1 MGRPDKG
8 RRRGLP
14 GRSVIRPVWRQ
25 PRYDPSSDP
34 GACDRESVG
43 GAPWPRD
50 VRQAAALSLGQF
62 PVLPQERTVALAK
75 CFVVMPVST
84 PEMWVQRYN
93 DQEHFRHVLNHLFT
107 PALTSVNYEVVPP
120 TASGSDLIHAE
131 IIKNLEECELVLC
144 DISTSNPNV
153 FFELGI
159 RTSLDRPIVLVRD
172 NFTTQIPFDTGSI
185 NTYTYE
191 SSLQPWILESQIS
204 GLAKHITE
212 AAEKSGDRNSL
223 WRYFGLTQRATPAE
237 VTDPTQA
244 KLDLLI
250 GEVTRLANTAG
261 TPKLEDYGSE
271 QLGALAAHR
280 RLTEMQARQLQVEDD
295 LRRTKELE
303 RKFDVPNRV
312 RNLTFSNIPPGDVE
326 RIVERRNVLNGD
338 IPSKYRD
345 CSHEFSRIL
354 MEVSSIAS
362 VKYDTI
368 QDVILIESSGV
379 ITQTQAEKVAQA
391 AEKSSIKYILKASVY
406 E

>member
-1 MGRPDKG
+1 M
-8 RRRGLP
+8 
-14 GRSVIRPVWRQ
+14 
-25 PRYDPSSDP
+25 
-34 GACDRESVG
+34 
-43 GAPWPRD
+43 
-50 VRQAAALSLGQF
+50 
-62 PVLPQERTVALAK
+62 AK

-84 PEMWVQRYN
+84 PEMWVQKYN
-93 DQEHFRHVLNHLFT
+93 DTEHFRHVLDHLFT

-159 RTSLDRPIVLVRD
+159 RTSLDRPVVLVRD

-204 GLAKHITE
+204 CLAKHITE

-223 WRYFGLTQRATPAE
+223 WRYFGITRRATPAE

-250 GEVTRLANTAG
+250 GEVARLANTAG
-261 TPKLEDYGSE
+261 TPRLEDYSIE
-271 QLGALAAHR
+271 QLEALAAHR
-280 RLTEMQARQLQVEDD
+280 RLREMQARQLQAEDAV
-295 LRRTKELE
+295 RRAEELQ
-303 RKFDVPNRV
+303 RKFDTPSRV
-312 RNLTFSNIPPGDVE
+312 KNLTFSNIPPGDVE
-326 RIVERRNVLNGD
+326 RILTSSQNRSTDV
-338 IPSKYRD
+338 PSKYRD
-345 CSHEFSRIL
+345 FLREVRRIL
-354 MEVSSIAS
+354 MEVDSRGSGG
-362 VKYDTI
+362 YDTAE
-368 QDVILIESSGV
+368 DVILIGSSGV
-379 ITQTQAEKVAQA
+379 ITRAQAEKVAQA
-391 AEKSSIKYILKASVY
+391 AKDSSVKYILNAPVY

>member
-1 MGRPDKG
+1 MIPPCSRSLLARHAATGRVG
-8 RRRGLP
+8 V
-14 GRSVIRPVWRQ
+14 SRPVRRES
-25 PRYDPSSDP
+25 RYDPTSDP
-34 GACDRESVG
+34 GACERGLVG

-50 VRQAAALSLGQF
+50 VRQAAVLSLGQF

-93 DQEHFRHVLNHLFT
+93 DQEHFRHVLDHLFT
-107 PALTSVNYEVVPP
+107 PALTSANYEVVPP

-131 IIKNLEECELVLC
+131 IIKNLEKCELVLC

-159 RTSLDRPIVLVRD
+159 RTSLDGPVVLVRD
-172 NFTTQIPFDTGSI
+172 NFTTQLPFDTGSI

-250 GEVTRLANTAG
+250 GEVTRLANTARA
-261 TPKLEDYGSE
+261 TKSEDYSIE
-271 QLGALAAHR
+271 ELEALAAIR
-280 RLTEMQARQLQVEDD
+280 RLREMQVRQRQTEESYDQYI
-295 LRRTKELE
+295 
-303 RKFDVPNRV
+303 
-312 RNLTFSNIPPGDVE
+312 RNLNASSTFPTE
-326 RIVERRNVLNGD
+326 
-338 IPSKYRD
+338 
-345 CSHEFSRIL
+345 
-354 MEVSSIAS
+354 
-362 VKYDTI
+362 
-368 QDVILIESSGV
+368 
-379 ITQTQAEKVAQA
+379 
-391 AEKSSIKYILKASVY
+391 
-406 E
+406 